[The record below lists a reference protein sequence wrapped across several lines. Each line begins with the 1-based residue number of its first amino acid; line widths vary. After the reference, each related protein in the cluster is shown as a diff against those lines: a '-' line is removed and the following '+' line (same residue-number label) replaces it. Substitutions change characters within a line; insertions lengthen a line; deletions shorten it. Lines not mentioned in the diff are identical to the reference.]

1 MSGEEWQILR
11 VVKGNSVVTNIRYK
25 KSEEKRRGI
34 EGKVNENPGEHRN
47 VYNFL
52 V

>member
-11 VVKGNSVVTNIRYK
+11 VAVGNSVVTNIRYK
-25 KSEEKRRGI
+25 KKRRGI
-34 EGKVNENPGEHRN
+34 EGKVNENPGENRN